1 MWFIMK
7 AKSNEKTST
16 DNCHSKTYL
25 QFAGAF
31 TSFSYFLSI
40 LADMKH
46 YREKKMLFTTIEIQI
61 RPIQPFSKSNLHFLI
76 QYIIFIIF
84 NQYSYSLHEKRW
96 WLHYTEYLHL
106 KSSGMHNCD
115 AAGLWL
121 SSIFITNGENSD
133 KTFYFRL
140 VDTPFKERYK
150 NHTRDFKH
158 DTYENC
164 TELAKYIWQLKRI
177 WSISPSNAQ

>member
-1 MWFIMK
+1 MK
-7 AKSNEKTST
+7 KVPLIIVIQKPILN
-16 DNCHSKTYL
+16 L
-25 QFAGAF
+25 QERSRLLAI
-31 TSFSYFLSI
+31 FSSI

-158 DTYENC
+158 ETYENC
-164 TELAKYIWQLKRI
+164 TELAKYIWQLQRI